1 MTTTLVTRNINNIQ
15 FQNFQIDYLLVDAPN
30 ITDGINITDQTL
42 LYNQRGT
49 SNTEYFMLIG
59 NDNGIAINTNFDNV
73 NANLIDNTKFYVD
86 GNIKIEGTV
95 YCQNLSFSNIDIF
108 HISSDFSTFI
118 QKYND
123 YHNPFTN
130 TNTNNLNY
138 NTQYNIN
145 IANVSASEF
154 NKNYLNINRISN
166 NINRLQ
172 FSIKN
177 EYNNPTLEDDY
188 NNRIQ
193 SSIDIGILGGEEYS
207 PAIIHTTLNK
217 QLEFHISKRKSN
229 IQEYYNSHND
239 YYNPSMI
246 IDTSNCVHIN
256 DNNFNGNISNIKLN
270 VNGSAYIKQIYTG
283 NNFCNLDDIY
293 LKQNPDSLHP
303 KWMQGGTFNGNYT
316 FNNDLNISNLLKTNT
331 LNSSKIESVI
341 INTDNIE
348 TTNLDVTNN
357 ITANSIDIASLSL
370 NGSNININNSLKTF
384 VIDYRYSNIY
394 TTVNNFTN
402 YIYNSNIIENKIKS
416 KLRINGYI
424 INTDLHGII
433 NKNSN
438 IYDQYNFLQYKYNFS
453 DIESNLNMYFE
464 NNGIHTYYD
473 HLNSKF
479 DFSNISLNI
488 FTHNN
493 VSNIIQNNIIYYENS
508 DLISDIKNY
517 LSNYDMLDSYNLDSY
532 NDAKYY
538 RSDIDSFYIFNNVD
552 DFASNIYIYNTQYTI
567 LELKSFYENFLLFGI
582 TSLNEIIHIYHN
594 IYNNVTLTK
603 FNSEIT
609 NYILYSNINIDSFRS
624 NYNISNI
631 DINQIKVELYSLLNS
646 NITLYND
653 EYIRTIFNTNGI
665 NLNKLIDN
673 NRRNNDISDINI
685 YSSNIYNINYIT
697 SNIHDFL
704 IIRQENIRSDYNA
717 CNINLLLTSVIDNID
732 FNNSTNYDIKYR
744 LYLSILS
751 SYTTIEGNN
760 MNDAILSY
768 TIDHKPNYSGDQ
780 VTFNYKMSIGEDI
793 DPSDKTHRLVIKD
806 ENKEQIKFI
815 NNNHYGYIGH
825 KQNNSNIDFIIST
838 NHFTNE
844 DNIIFKPGN
853 KNTLYL
859 KADLGRVGINTSNP
873 LHKLDVIGSIRFTD
887 KLYTSYI
894 DTPNCPVINLI
905 EHNKII
911 KIKNKNTNIIDFGN
925 IKEFDLN
932 QSEIKVKNIKIKD
945 KVSHDYN
952 NLVAIKKNENYM
964 YINEKANLTIGYSSI
979 TTNGQINYPINDAAM
994 HIKNSFAGAN
1004 NNTIIRLFKTDTLA
1018 HQDTSNATSIYTGL
1032 EFINISSYNPQI
1044 GYSNYKG
1051 WYIHN
1056 SYNDEFKIGYK
1067 NNNNIKDDFINFNN
1081 SNIIINKNLHV
1092 NGNIHINNGCN
1103 IYLEISGD
1111 IKMNGISITSN
1122 NLDFKSV
1129 NTYYSDRNCNLI
1141 SFQTN
1146 HRDIAIIA
1154 HVEYTLIDE
1163 DGSLV
1168 IGNKDL
1174 NYLELLSQE
1183 LNDQSLFDAKC
1194 IILQNKSESQ
1204 SYYDLKP
1211 TLDLRSIYNSTA
1223 ELPKSYL
1230 RLSLYKY
1237 HDKNKNVLSSDKFD
1251 IKFEKITDDILNLK
1265 FIFNQHIFF
1274 KFYNDNNSK
1283 INYFK
1288 LGDCDDKTRDKPLLH
1303 LEDKN
1308 STLLYLKNTQYNHN
1322 HKILLNDWEIIA
1334 NNHNFYIGS
1343 NIFNINRNY
1352 DNISINNYNNN
1363 NYTFN
1368 IQNTNNNDEGILN
1381 IKNTLSNSNINYIR
1395 LENLD
1400 SIFDIRTTSNSFDI
1414 YNNDANIFKLN
1425 NNGTLIIQN
1434 LEVTDLTIKGNVN
1447 YSNII
1452 SELNDSITLQ
1462 LFDQLIHKNNN
1473 FYLRTYEDDNQTEL
1487 NYTIYLNSKN
1497 NDHDYDQSSRPS
1509 VVIDNYHNHEITL
1522 VLRTANYSSNFII
1535 FDNSNIQNSIGFE
1548 KDKFIVK
1555 NNEKIIFE
1563 ISENTDINVNNDLIV
1578 GNFIIHNNG
1587 IIENLN
1593 SNNII
1598 THFIKKINSND
1609 YNEDDL
1615 IIFEKKYEDIEKNQI
1630 ARISAIEYES
1640 NITLDF
1646 NNLVNLDPQY
1656 QDFDY
1661 NNNNG
1666 IGNIVL
1672 NINEIEEYTHKFE
1685 KIFDINKDKIITYK
1699 PLHTLGGTA
1708 VGSDRRIKTD
1718 IINIE
1723 NSLEK
1728 INKLQ
1733 GVLYTNKFTKNR
1745 HAGLI
1750 AQDVKKIIPEVVVE
1764 DDENIL
1770 GIEYG
1775 NMIGFI
1781 VESIKELTF
1790 EIKNMKSKLNL

>member
-15 FQNFQIDYLLVDAPN
+15 FQNFQIDYLLVDAPD
-30 ITDGINITDQTL
+30 ISHAINITNQTL
-42 LYNQRGT
+42 LYNHKGDKI
-49 SNTEYFMLIG
+49 NDNFILIG
-59 NDNGIAINTNFDNV
+59 NDNGIAINTNFDKV
-73 NANLIDNTKFYVD
+73 NSNLINMTKFYVD
-86 GNIKIEGTV
+86 GNIKIDGTV
-95 YCQNLSFSNIDIF
+95 FCQNLSFSNSNIFDINSNISNFF
-108 HISSDFSTFI
+108 HN
-118 QKYND
+118 YNQI
-123 YHNPFTN
+123 HNPFTN
-130 TNTNNLNY
+130 INSDNY
-138 NTQYNIN
+138 NTQHKIN
-145 IANVSASEF
+145 IANVHASQF

-177 EYNNPTLEDDY
+177 DHNSSTSEDNSY
-188 NNRIQ
+188 NRIR
-193 SSIDIGILGGEEYS
+193 SSIDIGILGIEEYS

-229 IQEYYNSHND
+229 IQKYYDYNND
-239 YYNPSMI
+239 DYKPSMI
-246 IDTSNCVHIN
+246 IDTSNCIHIN

-270 VNGSAYIKQIYTG
+270 VNGSAYINQIYTG
-283 NNFCNLDDIY
+283 NNFCNLDHIY
-293 LKQNPDSLHP
+293 LKKNQNSLDP
-303 KWMQGGTFNGNYT
+303 KWMQEGTFNGNYT
-316 FNNDLNISNLLKTNT
+316 FNNDLNISNLLTTNK
-331 LNSSKIESVI
+331 LDSSNIISHN
-341 INTDNIE
+341 INTTKIG
-348 TTNLDVTNN
+348 VTNK
-357 ITANSIDIASLSL
+357 ITANSIDINSLSL

-384 VIDYRYSNIY
+384 VIDYKYSNIY
-394 TTVNNFTN
+394 TTVNNFKN
-402 YIYNSNIIENKIKS
+402 YIYNSNIIKNKIKF
-416 KLRINGYI
+416 KLMSNGYI

-438 IYDQYNFLQYKYNFS
+438 IYDQYNFLQYKYNFF
-453 DIESNLNMYFE
+453 DIQSNLNMYFE

-473 HLNSKF
+473 HLNSNF

-493 VSNIIQNNIIYYENS
+493 VSNIIENNIIYYENS
-508 DLISDIKNY
+508 DLISDIRNY
-517 LSNYDMLDSYNLDSY
+517 LSNNQNNFNYYSDS
-532 NDAKYY
+532 KYY
-538 RSDIDSFYIFNNVD
+538 RSDINNFYIFNNAD
-552 DFASNIYIYNTQYTI
+552 NFASNICMYNQPYSI
-567 LELKSFYENFLLFGI
+567 KELKEIYQNFIELGI
-582 TSLNEIIHIYHN
+582 TALNNIIQIYEDEYST
-594 IYNNVTLTK
+594 IQLTN

-609 NYILYSNINIDSFRS
+609 NYILYSNIDINTYFES

-646 NITLYND
+646 NIILYND
-653 EYIRTIFNTNGI
+653 EYIKNIFNSNGY

-673 NRRNNDISDINI
+673 NRRNNDINDINI

-704 IIRQENIRSDYNA
+704 IIRQHNINIRSDYNA
-717 CNINLLLTSVIDNID
+717 CNINLLLTNVIDNID
-732 FNNSTNYDIKYR
+732 FNNSINYDIKYR

-751 SYTTIEGNN
+751 SYTTIENDN

-780 VTFNYKMSIGEDI
+780 VTFNYKMSIGDDI
-793 DPSDKTHRLVIKD
+793 DQSDKTHRLVIKD

-825 KQNNSNIDFIIST
+825 KQNNANIDFIIST
-838 NHFTNE
+838 KHVTNE

-887 KLYTSYI
+887 KLYTSYL
-894 DTPNCPVINLI
+894 DRPNCPIINLI
-905 EHNKII
+905 EHDNKI
-911 KIKNKNTNIIDFGN
+911 KIKNNNTNIIDFEN
-925 IKEFDLN
+925 IKQFNLD
-932 QSEIKVKNIKIKD
+932 QSEIKVRNIKIKD
-945 KVSHDYN
+945 TVSHDYN

-964 YINEKANLTIGYSSI
+964 YINEPANLTIGHSSI
-979 TTNGQINYPINDAAM
+979 TDRGQINYPINDAAM
-994 HIKNSFAGAN
+994 HIKNSFKGAN
-1004 NNTIIRLFKTDTLA
+1004 NNTIIRLFKTDTLG
-1018 HQDTSNATSIYTGL
+1018 HQDTINATCIYTGL
-1032 EFINISSYNPQI
+1032 EFTNISSYNPQI
-1044 GYSNYKG
+1044 GYSNYEG

-1067 NNNNIKDDFINFNN
+1067 NNSNIKDDFIELNN
-1081 SNIIINKNLHV
+1081 NKIIINKNLDV
-1092 NGNIHINNGCN
+1092 YGNINIRNGCN
-1103 IYLEISGD
+1103 IYLDISGD
-1111 IKMNGISITSN
+1111 IKMNNISITSN
-1122 NLDFKSV
+1122 LDFNSV
-1129 NTYYSDRNCNLI
+1129 NRYYSDRNCNLI

-1146 HRDIAIIA
+1146 QRDIAIIA
-1154 HVEYTLIDE
+1154 HAEYSIIDE
-1163 DGSLV
+1163 DGSFI

-1174 NYLELLSQE
+1174 NYLELLSEE
-1183 LNDQSLFDAKC
+1183 LNDENLFDAKC
-1194 IILQNKSESQ
+1194 IILQNKSDLQ
-1204 SYYDLKP
+1204 SFNHLKP
-1211 TLDLRSIYNSTA
+1211 TLDLRSIYTNII

-1230 RLSLYKY
+1230 RLSLYQY
-1237 HDKNKNVLSSDKFD
+1237 NNTSRTVISHDKFD
-1251 IKFEKITDDILNLK
+1251 IKFEKNDDDSLDLK
-1265 FIFNQHIFF
+1265 FKFNENVFF
-1274 KFYNDNNSK
+1274 KFYNNSD
-1283 INYFK
+1283 INYFN
-1288 LGDCDDKTRDKPLLH
+1288 LGKCIDETTDKPLLH

-1308 STLLYLKNTQYNHN
+1308 STLLYLKNTDDNN

-1343 NIFNINRNY
+1343 NIFNINRNN

-1368 IQNTNNNDEGILN
+1368 IQNTNNNYEGILN
-1381 IKNTLSNSNINYIR
+1381 IKNTLSNSNSNINYIR

-1452 SELNDSITLQ
+1452 SELNDSISLQ

-1473 FYLRTYEDDNQTEL
+1473 FYLRTYEDDATQL
-1487 NYTIYLNSKN
+1487 NYTIYLNSRN
-1497 NDHDYDQSSRPS
+1497 NNQDYDESFRPS
-1509 VVIDNYHNHEITL
+1509 VVIDNYYNHERTL

-1535 FDNSNIQNSIGFE
+1535 FNNSNIQNSIGFE
-1548 KDKFIVK
+1548 EDKFIVK
-1555 NNEKIIFE
+1555 NGNNTIFE

-1598 THFIKKINSND
+1598 THFIKKIHSSD
-1609 YNEDDL
+1609 YKKDDL
-1615 IIFEKKYEDIEKNQI
+1615 IIFEKKYKNIEKNQI
-1630 ARISAIEYES
+1630 ARISYIEYYS

-1646 NNLVNLDPQY
+1646 NNLVNLDPQTDY
-1656 QDFDY
+1656 YY
-1661 NNNNG
+1661 NNNNY
-1666 IGNIVL
+1666 IGNKVL

-1685 KIFDINKDKIITYK
+1685 KVLDINKDNIIVHKY
-1699 PLHTLGGTA
+1699 LNVIGGSSI
-1708 VGSDRRIKTD
+1708 GSDRRIKTD

-1750 AQDVKKIIPEVVVE
+1750 AQDVRKIIPEVVVE

>member
-15 FQNFQIDYLLVDAPN
+15 FQKFQIDYLLVDAPN
-30 ITDGINITDQTL
+30 ISDGINITNQTL
-42 LYNQRGT
+42 LYNQIGDK
-49 SNTEYFMLIG
+49 NTDKFILIG
-59 NDNGIAINTNFDNV
+59 NDSGIAINTNFDNV
-73 NANLIDNTKFYVD
+73 NANLINNTKFYVD
-86 GNIKIEGTV
+86 GNIKINGTV
-95 YCQNLSFSNIDIF
+95 FCENLSFSNSNIFDINSN
-108 HISSDFSTFI
+108 ISEFY
-118 QKYND
+118 KNYND
-123 YHNPFTN
+123 FHNPFTN
-130 TNTNNLNY
+130 TNNQNY

-145 IANVSASEF
+145 IANVCASQF

-177 EYNNPTLEDDY
+177 EYNNPIVEDDY
-188 NNRIQ
+188 DNRIQ
-193 SSIDIGILGGEEYS
+193 PSIDIGILGREEDS

-229 IQEYYNSHND
+229 IQNYYDNNNN

-283 NNFCNLDDIY
+283 NNFCNLDNIY
-293 LKQNPDSLHP
+293 LKQNTDSLHP
-303 KWMQGGTFNGNYT
+303 KWMQEGTFNGNYT
-316 FNNDLNISNLLKTNT
+316 FNNDLNISNLLKTNK
-331 LNSSKIESVI
+331 LDSSNIISHN
-341 INTDNIE
+341 INTTKI
-348 TTNLDVTNN
+348 DVTNK
-357 ITANSIDIASLSL
+357 ITANSIDISSLSL

-384 VIDYRYSNIY
+384 VIDYKYSNIY
-394 TTVNNFTN
+394 TTVKNFKN
-402 YIYNSNIIENKIKS
+402 YIYNSNIIENKIKF
-416 KLRINGYI
+416 KLKDNGYI

-453 DIESNLNMYFE
+453 DIQSNLNMYFE

-493 VSNIIQNNIIYYENS
+493 VSNIIERNIIYYENS

-517 LSNYDMLDSYNLDSY
+517 LSNNQNNLNYYSDS
-532 NDAKYY
+532 KYY
-538 RSDIDSFYIFNNVD
+538 GSDINNFYIFNNAD
-552 DFASNIYIYNTQYTI
+552 NFASNIKIISDTNIYTI
-567 LELKSFYENFLLFGI
+567 EELIIFYDNFTTNPDHTNLE
-582 TSLNEIIHIYHN
+582 SLIN
-594 IYNNVTLTK
+594 IYQTTYNNLTLTK

-609 NYILYSNINIDSFRS
+609 YYILYSNIDINSFES

-704 IIRQENIRSDYNA
+704 IIRQQNITSDYNA
-717 CNINLLLTSVIDNID
+717 CNINLLLTTVIDNID
-732 FNNSTNYDIKYR
+732 FNSSLDYDIKYR

-751 SYTTIEGNN
+751 SYTTILGNN

-793 DPSDKTHRLVIKD
+793 YPSDKTHRLVIKD

-825 KQNNSNIDFIIST
+825 KQNNLNIDFIIST

-905 EHNKII
+905 EHNKKI
-911 KIKNKNTNIIDFGN
+911 KIKNNNTNIIDFEN
-925 IKEFDLN
+925 IKEFYLK
-932 QSEIKVKNIKIKD
+932 QSEITVKNIKIKD
-945 KVSHDYN
+945 KVSNKHD
-952 NLVAIKKNENYM
+952 NLVAIKKNKHENYM
-964 YINEKANLTIGYSSI
+964 YINEGANLTIGYSSI
-979 TTNGQINYPINDAAM
+979 TNKGKINYPINDAAM

-1018 HQDTSNATSIYTGL
+1018 HQATSNATCIYTGL
-1032 EFINISSYNPQI
+1032 EFTNISSYNPQI
-1044 GYSNYKG
+1044 GYSNYEG

-1056 SYNDEFKIGYK
+1056 NYNNEFKIGYK

-1092 NGNIHINNGCN
+1092 NGNIHIKNGCN
-1103 IYLEISGD
+1103 IYLDISGD
-1111 IKMNGISITSN
+1111 IKMNGISITSK
-1122 NLDFKSV
+1122 LDFNSV
-1129 NTYYSDRNCNLI
+1129 NNYYSNRNSNLI

-1146 HRDIAIIA
+1146 QRDIAIIA
-1154 HVEYTLIDE
+1154 HVEYNLIDE
-1163 DGSLV
+1163 DGSFV

-1174 NYLELLSQE
+1174 NYLELLSE
-1183 LNDQSLFDAKC
+1183 KLNDQSSFDAKC
-1194 IILQNKSESQ
+1194 IILQNKSDSQ
-1204 SYYDLKP
+1204 SYYDLEP
-1211 TLDLRSIYNSTA
+1211 TLDLRSIYTDTA
-1223 ELPKSYL
+1223 DLPKSYL

-1237 HDKNKNVLSSDKFD
+1237 NGINVLNNDKFD
-1251 IKFEKITDDILNLK
+1251 IKFEKNNHDSLDLK
-1265 FIFNQHIFF
+1265 FEFNDNVFF
-1274 KFYNDNNSK
+1274 KFYNNND

-1288 LGDCDDKTRDKPLLH
+1288 FGIGADIYTDKPLLH
-1303 LEDKN
+1303 LEDTN
-1308 STLLYLKNTQYNHN
+1308 STLLYLKNTNNAN

-1334 NNHNFYIGS
+1334 NIHNFYIGS
-1343 NIFNINRNY
+1343 NIFNINREY
-1352 DNISINNYNNN
+1352 DNISINNNNNNN

-1368 IQNTNNNDEGILN
+1368 IQNTNNNNQGILN

-1400 SIFDIRTTSNSFDI
+1400 LSFDIRTTSNSFDI
-1414 YNNDANIFKLN
+1414 YYNDHDNIFKLY
-1425 NNGTLIIQN
+1425 NNGNLKINN
-1434 LEVTDLTIKGNVN
+1434 LEVNDLTIIGNVN

-1452 SELNDSITLQ
+1452 SELNDSISLQ

-1473 FYLRTYEDDNQTEL
+1473 FYLRTYQDDETLL
-1487 NYTIYLNSKN
+1487 NYTIYLNSRDN
-1497 NDHDYDQSSRPS
+1497 NQDNDQSQSSGPTGPS
-1509 VVIDNYHNHEITL
+1509 VVIDNYHNHENTL
-1522 VLRTANYSSNFII
+1522 VLRTVNYSSNFII
-1535 FDNSNIQNSIGFE
+1535 FHNSNIQNSIGFE

-1598 THFIKKINSND
+1598 THFINKIINSSD
-1609 YNEDDL
+1609 YNKDDL
-1615 IIFEKKYEDIEKNQI
+1615 IIFEKKYNNIEKNQI
-1630 ARISAIEYES
+1630 ARISDIKYGS

-1646 NNLVNLDPQY
+1646 NNLVNLRDST
-1656 QDFDY
+1656 DVSFY
-1661 NNNNG
+1661 NNNN
-1666 IGNIVL
+1666 NIINDTVF
-1672 NINEIEEYTHKFE
+1672 NISEIIDYTHKFE

-1699 PLHTLGGTA
+1699 FLHTLGGTA